1 MSIHQNFP
9 DSGDPHELAE
19 HCKRIGDLG
28 VVDQD
33 TVMDTADLDHL
44 LFPVGNV
51 VDLDSDADTIIAMW
65 MNDDSVSDCAIAKA
79 LGRSQHTFADQMRKY
94 RTELRRIRGY

>member
-1 MSIHQNFP
+1 MDCAP
-9 DSGDPHELAE
+9 DGFDPHELAE

-33 TVMDTADLDHL
+33 AVMDTADLDHL

-51 VDLDSDADTIIAMW
+51 VDLDPGADTIIAMW